1 MAFGFMTAFWRTFTK
16 PTHAGRANPANKS
29 FFQGA
34 LINIMLD
41 YANAREIIRQGISEG
56 IDFAELRNRLPG
68 IRKRPLMSL
77 VFDVMHEIG
86 TDQVPFPGMV
96 LRPRLTR
103 MPIAVEN
110 DGTLNIL
117 PLLKEKGFDGVE
129 CEARCHIGNDKITL
143 TVRPVKSKF
152 GSRQEKK
159 PEQNGL
165 ELYSCFESIDKI

>member
-1 MAFGFMTAFWRTFTK
+1 MTNFSQAK
-16 PTHAGRANPANKS
+16 
-29 FFQGA
+29 
-34 LINIMLD
+34 
-41 YANAREIIRQGISEG
+41 EIIRQGINDG

-103 MPIAVEN
+103 MPIAVGN

-143 TVRPVKSKF
+143 TVKPVKTAAE
-152 GSRQEKK
+152 GKK
-159 PEQNGL
+159 
-165 ELYSCFESIDKI
+165 

>member
-1 MAFGFMTAFWRTFTK
+1 MTNFSQAK
-16 PTHAGRANPANKS
+16 
-29 FFQGA
+29 
-34 LINIMLD
+34 
-41 YANAREIIRQGISEG
+41 EIIRQGINDG

-103 MPIAVEN
+103 KPIAVGE

-117 PLLKEKGFDGVE
+117 PILKEKGFDGIQ
-129 CEARCHIGNDKITL
+129 CEAHWHIGNAKITL
-143 TVRPVKSKF
+143 TVKPVKTAAEGKKITDLE
-152 GSRQEKK
+152 SR
-159 PEQNGL
+159 
-165 ELYSCFESIDKI
+165 

>member
-1 MAFGFMTAFWRTFTK
+1 MTNFSQAK
-16 PTHAGRANPANKS
+16 
-29 FFQGA
+29 
-34 LINIMLD
+34 
-41 YANAREIIRQGISEG
+41 EIIRQGINDG

-103 MPIAVEN
+103 MPIAVGN

-152 GSRQEKK
+152 GGRQEKK
-159 PEQNGL
+159 PEQNDS